1 MRCRSYATDGTT
13 TRYHDGRH
21 VDNLPGSS
29 VALNVRLPENLLVR
43 FLPEIQLLGETLE
56 RVGALSDSRRFPQAR
71 HMHRATSKSVHLDS
85 LVMKLVTV
93 EAIVVKHLLDGR
105 VFQIV
110 LEVLQCAVRLVQ
122 VVDPYARPRAEV
134 VLGPAINGCTN
145 YLSVSYAL
153 IAKTPPIPMGERSM
167 LMSVTSV
174 SIA

>member
-1 MRCRSYATDGTT
+1 
-13 TRYHDGRH
+13 
-21 VDNLPGSS
+21 
-29 VALNVRLPENLLVR
+29 
-43 FLPEIQLLGETLE
+43 
-56 RVGALSDSRRFPQAR
+56 
-71 HMHRATSKSVHLDS
+71 MHRVTSKSVHLDS

-110 LEVLQCAVRLVQ
+110 LEVLQCAGRLVQ